1 MLTAKPFDFAD
12 KVVRFYPGFEP
23 PSPESPS
30 RPLRVKEML
39 SSRILHIPRLH
50 RGICFLPLRV

>member
-30 RPLRVKEML
+30 RPLCVKETL
-39 SSRILHIPRLH
+39 SSRLLYIPR
-50 RGICFLPLRV
+50 